1 MTFSLML
8 AAALAAP
15 AFAASFGAP
24 VTLTEAVPLSDALS
38 KPDDY
43 KGREILLEGVVK
55 SVCKKKGCWLVLDD
69 GERDLRLTF
78 KDYGFFVPKDV
89 AGKKVRAQGLLVR
102 ETQSAKTVKHFLK
115 DEGASKERI
124 KAVKGPVET
133 VSFVASGVSFLEAI
147 Q

>member
-1 MTFSLML
+1 MNILL
-8 AAALAAP
+8 AATLAVCAQ
-15 AFAASFGAP
+15 AGTGAFGAP
-24 VTLTEAVPLSDALS
+24 VTLAEAVPLSEALS

-69 GERDLRLTF
+69 GERDLRITF

-89 AGKKVRAQGLLVR
+89 AGKRVRAQGLLSK
-102 ETQSAKTVKHFLK
+102 ETLSAKTVKHFLK
-115 DEGASKERI
+115 DEGAPAAKF

-133 VSFVASGVSFLEAI
+133 VSFVASGVAFLE
-147 Q
+147 